1 MKRGRVIL
9 VGAGPGAPDLVT
21 VRGAEAL
28 RGADAVVYDA
38 LAPEALLALA
48 PPDALRIDV
57 GKRGHDA
64 PTLSQDDTSALLVR
78 LAAEGRT
85 VVRLKGADPYVFGR
99 GSEEASACARAG
111 IPFEVVPGVSSLFG
125 ALAYA
130 GIPITD
136 RRHSASF
143 AVTTGHKD
151 PSKPARETRW
161 DLLAQ
166 AADTLVVLMGA
177 RNLEEIAGRL
187 LASGRSPATPAAV
200 VMDGTLPS
208 QRVVEA
214 PLGELA
220 RRAREAGVVYS
231 LAYGD
236 QPALICE
243 LVDWARAAGFEV
255 VAAGK
260 GTKYLPAYHD
270 STPDTVWGHYGFT
283 AQQVANGDFNA
294 QMFNSFLD
302 GTKSAIEMAAVANAT
317 GLTPAPEGLAF
328 PPCGVDDLPQLLRP
342 RAEGGLLHHRGQVE
356 VVSSLERDGR
366 PVSRDLRWGV
376 YVTLAADSE
385 YVRRCF
391 HEYGLATDETGNY
404 AAMYKPYHL
413 IGLELGITVASIGLR
428 GEATGQPSGF
438 RGDAVAV
445 AKRDLRE
452 GETLDG
458 EGGRTV
464 WGRLMPARES
474 VRRGAL
480 PIGLA
485 QGGMLSRAVAK
496 GEVVRWR
503 DVVVPDSEAARVRR
517 EMEALPAR

>member
-1 MKRGRVIL
+1 VKRGRVIL

-64 PTLSQDDTSALLVR
+64 PTLPQDDTSALLVR

-85 VVRLKGADPYVFGR
+85 VVRLKGGDPYVFGR
-99 GSEEASACARAG
+99 GGEEASACARAG

-151 PSKPARETRW
+151 PSKAARETRW

-220 RRAREAGVVYS
+220 RRAREAGVRAPAVIVVGDVAALRAE
-231 LAYGD
+231 LAWFEQQPLFGRRVLVTRSED
-236 QPALICE
+236 QAADLVEALLSAGAEPRVLPMTRVLPAEDTGPLDAA
-243 LVDWARAAGFEV
+243 LARFSDYDFVVWTSANAVRFARARAQALRVDLSRTRALGVCVGPATAETARAAGFPAHV
-255 VAAGK
+255 VPDRSDAEGVLELLRRLSPR
-260 GTKYLPAYHD
+260 GRRFLLPR
-270 STPDTVWGHYGFT
+270 
-283 AQQVANGDFNA
+283 
-294 QMFNSFLD
+294 
-302 GTKSAIEMAAVANAT
+302 SALAREE
-317 GLTPAPEGLAF
+317 LPEGLRREGADVDAVVAYRTVPAEVDAAALRAALRAGELAALTF
-328 PPCGVDDLPQLLRP
+328 TSPSAVRHFAALLDPP
-342 RAEGGLLHHRGQVE
+342 
-356 VVSSLERDGR
+356 SLE
-366 PVSRDLRWGV
+366 
-376 YVTLAADSE
+376 AA
-385 YVRRCF
+385 RRCAVAAI
-391 HEYGLATDETGNY
+391 GSVTAAALAH
-404 AAMYKPYHL
+404 A
-413 IGLELGITVASIGLR
+413 
-428 GEATGQPSGF
+428 GF
-438 RGDAVAV
+438 PADAVAGDPSARALV
-445 AKRDLRE
+445 AALAESMAGARE
-452 GETLDG
+452 G
-458 EGGRTV
+458 R
-464 WGRLMPARES
+464 
-474 VRRGAL
+474 
-480 PIGLA
+480 
-485 QGGMLSRAVAK
+485 
-496 GEVVRWR
+496 
-503 DVVVPDSEAARVRR
+503 
-517 EMEALPAR
+517 